1 MVDTFTTTTG
11 NWSPLV
17 QTAFDTAVNWYLND
31 AVFFR
36 TLVDKRPV
44 AQAMPGVTVTLTILG
59 QLPVNSTPLTEN
71 LDVDAQAMPAPRQVS
86 ITLNEYGNAV
96 TTTAKLERTAFTGT
110 VVGDVSREIATN
122 MVESLDPIYRGLLDN
137 AANKLYIHTNG
148 TIQTTD
154 PVASTG
160 PITAKGATAAVT
172 LLRGRKADPTDGMN
186 YVAYIHPDVSF
197 DLRTEAGSA
206 WTAAHTYEDT
216 EAVYRGE
223 VGTFQG
229 ARYIETPRCLKTL
242 GTPNVYNSYYLGR
255 EGLVELVG
263 TEPGTRVGP
272 IVDKLSRFRPLGW
285 YAMFGANRFRENA
298 LELMKT
304 ASTIGSLAGAYD
316 PKA

>member
-1 MVDTFTTTTG
+1 MADTFTTTTG

-17 QTAFDTAVNWYLND
+17 QTAFDTATSWYLND
-31 AVFFR
+31 MVFFR

-86 ITLNEYGNAV
+86 VTLAEYGNAV
-96 TTTAKLERTAFTGT
+96 TTTAKLEKTAFTGT
-110 VVGDVSREIATN
+110 VVSDVAQEVATN
-122 MVESLDPIYRGLLDN
+122 MVESLDPVYRTLLDN

-148 TIQTTD
+148 TIQTAD
-154 PVASTG
+154 PAANTG
-160 PITAKGATAAVT
+160 SITAKGAAASVT
-172 LLRGRKADPTDGMN
+172 LLRGRKAPTRDGLN
-186 YVAYIHPDVSF
+186 YVAYIHPDISF

-206 WTAAHTYEDT
+206 WTNAHSYVDT
-216 EAVYRGE
+216 GEIYRGE
-223 VGTFQG
+223 IGTFGG
-229 ARYIETPRCLKTL
+229 ARYIETPRCLKVT
-242 GTPNVYNSYYLGR
+242 GTPNVYTTYYLGR
-255 EGLVELVG
+255 EGLVEAVG

-285 YAMFGANRFRENA
+285 YALFGTTRFRENS
-298 LELMKT
+298 LQILKN
-304 ASTIGSLAGAYD
+304 SSSIGTLAGAYD